1 MLSGW
6 QRELQIYVIC
16 PTFQLS
22 DSAAVQN
29 WKRSAHAAAFARWS
43 ALSGQYRGTQ
53 GGWELVQNKLSPKP
67 LSTLKSTAMR
77 PWGALPLQPY
87 TGIIL
92 ANITS
97 STSVW
102 HHGAIKKTYTIY
114 LQTTTANVWNG
125 VNQQFSVLIKAD
137 WNGICCTEN
146 KLYKH

>member
-16 PTFQLS
+16 PTFQLG

-92 ANITS
+92 AFRKHYKFHFSLTS
-97 STSVW
+97 WCDKKDLHYISPDNYSERLKW
-102 HHGAIKKTYTIY
+102 SQSAIFCVDKSRLKRY
-114 LQTTTANVWNG
+114 L
-125 VNQQFSVLIKAD
+125 
-137 WNGICCTEN
+137 
-146 KLYKH
+146 LYRK